1 MPTGVTVKGFP
12 ELRAR
17 LSAAATAGPQ
27 ILGKWQYATVRQA
40 HATAPSRTGRGRAS
54 IHASKLTDTRAEVRG
69 AFWLIFMDRGT
80 KAHVIEPQKYSGSSR
95 HYPGGPPL
103 KGWGNPM
110 AISDGKGADGT
121 VFGRKVHRRRMRRR
135 PFLTKAAQDSLR
147 AVGTS
152 EIVKLWNRPADAK
165 RWRKAAL

>member
-1 MPTGVTVKGFP
+1 MATGLTVKGFP

-17 LSAAATAGPQ
+17 LSAISTAGPQ
-27 ILGKWQYATVRQA
+27 ILGKWQYSTVQNART
-40 HATAPSRTGRGRAS
+40 TAPSRSGRGRSS
-54 IHASKLTDTRAEVRG
+54 IHASNLTGTRAEVRG

-80 KAHVIEPQKYSGSSR
+80 KAHVIEPKGVSGSGR
-95 HYPGGPPL
+95 GGKSNTKVL
-103 KGWGNPM
+103 RFEYKGE
-110 AISDGKGADGT
+110 T
-121 VFGRKVHRRRMRRR
+121 VFARKVNRRRMRRR

-152 EIVKLWNRPADAK
+152 EIVNLWNRPAEAK